1 MSNLPV
7 KKGDDFIGELESMDL
22 SSLKDKVFIVGVS
35 TGDRN
40 GPKMITSTI
49 RGPLTFVEMV
59 EQIGCTWQEH
69 QHHAK
74 AMILEKDMKVRP
86 KFIDENTA
94 DYIECHYMDIVTEAM
109 LDGVFDEDKTFTC
122 QAGLNDIS
130 PEEDPRNK
138 VQELGNIEE
147 DEL

>member
-7 KKGDDFIGELESMDL
+7 KKGDDFIGELETMDL
-22 SSLKDKVFIVGVS
+22 SSLKDKIFIVGVS

-59 EQIGCTWQEH
+59 EQVGFTWQEH

-74 AMILEKDMKVRP
+74 AMILEKDVKVQP
-86 KFIDENTA
+86 KFIDENTV

-109 LDGVFDEDKTFTC
+109 LDGVFDLDKTYTC
-122 QAGLNDIS
+122 QAGLNEA
-130 PEEDPRNK
+130 PVEEDPRNK
-138 VQELGNIEE
+138 PEELGNIES